1 MITQSPPG
9 LKARADWKAVVLP
22 GSRAHP
28 QALPRCQAMAQHCLS
43 SDAGGVGRPPI
54 KMH

>member
-9 LKARADWKAVVLP
+9 LKLWFYRAAEHTLW
-22 GSRAHP
+22 
-28 QALPRCQAMAQHCLS
+28 ALPRCQAMAQHCFS
-43 SDAGGVGRPPI
+43 SSAGGVGQPPI